1 MNSDMLRK
9 IVEGAIMAAGKPID
23 IARLETLFEE
33 AERPPRDQIR
43 AAIEGNCNTA
53 CRAIHTRRGSC

>member
-43 AAIEGNCNTA
+43 AAIEE
-53 CRAIHTRRGSC
+53 IQDPEPIQY